1 MITKNKILNEFGEY
15 TYNRAVK
22 KIDNIQV
29 DDLDIIYNNPTIIIY
44 GKVIEDK
51 KHFDVKVSLDSIA
64 EELLEAECSCGE
76 KNCEHIVLLLL
87 EIGNYDKKEILNK
100 VKKVSTEKKLIPLEI
115 LLDFSSLKQSSTI
128 KVKFDLADKKLARS
142 PKNYIYEYIID
153 DVKIIK
159 VTPEDDRFLKKFV
172 SENNIYT
179 YPDEG
184 INLSMSQFLKMIE
197 YFEDHP
203 RVYVLPEHEKLE
215 ISKEPFIP
223 KLKVIFE
230 EDDNI
235 KKLKII
241 TEEDYSN
248 IGIIANGNE
257 KKVLIQNKL
266 YEFNNPIPMESW
278 ITILE
283 NRFKIN
289 EKEFPKFFG
298 KFYELLSKYTKVNL
312 SDNIIEL
319 KPNIVKISDIDIKIF
334 VDYNESINKLYWY
347 PIVLFNKKEIPIKN
361 LFDVLISHI
370 PLENNYFISDVKEFK
385 QIVFEFLYKIGIKDY
400 IISTNNMSNY
410 IQISKSD
417 IVRKVLVNYK
427 QFREKI
433 DLSPRTK
440 LLIPIEVKVIFD
452 VDIETEGKNNFKFNF
467 RTFLLD
473 IEESKFIKEMSI
485 DYFLSQIKEIPQ
497 DKIIEIG
504 GRFFKLI
511 NFDEISEVIGKIQE
525 IINKK
530 NDESSL
536 IKLLKLLSTEEEL
549 FNSGLTDI
557 IRIKKDEVVK
567 ELENGIKS
575 FRNKSDFSIPNEVE
589 GIIREYQK
597 IGYYWLHFLYKNNF
611 GGILAD
617 DMGLGKTLQ
626 ALAFVKKIREFSKDN
641 PSLVIC
647 PTSLTHNWAREI
659 EKFFPTLKYGIAVG
673 KPKNRE
679 EILQNYKNYDL
690 IITSYALLRNDINLY
705 SDKEFEV
712 IIVDEAQYIKN
723 KEAKVTKYTK
733 LLNSKI
739 KIALT
744 GTPIENS
751 VADLWSIFD
760 FIMPGLFGNFSNF
773 IERYS
778 NPQNYKDLAKKIQYF
793 VLRRKKEDVLKEL
806 PSKIE
811 QNIFVPLSAE
821 QLRIYEN
828 IAKEIRMNIMKKVG
842 EFGFEKSKIHIL
854 SALTKLRQI
863 CNHPGLISEE
873 YKNLESGKLEL
884 LIDLL
889 DDAIEGEHKVL
900 IFSQFVEMLK
910 LIKERLEKEG
920 IKYSYLDG
928 STKNRGKVIEE
939 FNQNDDIK
947 VFLISLKAGGFG
959 INLTSA
965 DIVILYDPWWNPM
978 IEKQAMDRTHRI
990 GQTKTVNVYKLISE
1004 NTIEEKILL
1013 LQESKK
1019 ALFSNVIEESSSA
1032 LSNLTWE
1039 DVKNLLEV

>member
-1 MITKNKILNEFGEY
+1 MITVSKILHKFGES
-15 TYNRAVK
+15 TYNKLIK
-22 KIDNIQV
+22 KL
-29 DDLDIIYNNPTIIIY
+29 DDISVEDMDIISDNSILNIY
-44 GKVIEDK
+44 GKVIDEYN
-51 KHFDVKVSLDSIA
+51 HFDVKVSLDSTA
-64 EELLEAECSCGE
+64 EELVDAECSCGE
-76 KNCEHIVLLLL
+76 KNCEHIAMLLIKLGNQDKN
-87 EIGNYDKKEILNK
+87 EIINR
-100 VKKVSTEKKLIPLEI
+100 VKKISGEKKLVPLEI
-115 LLDFSSLKQSSTI
+115 LLDFSQLRYSSTV
-128 KVKFDLADKKLARS
+128 KVKFDLADKKIARS
-142 PKNYIYEYIID
+142 PKNYVYEYIID
-153 DVKIIK
+153 EVKVIK
-159 VTPEDDRFLKKFV
+159 VTPEDDRFLKKFIG
-172 SENNIYT
+172 ENNIYT

-184 INLSMSQFLKMIE
+184 ISLSMSQFLKMID
-197 YFEDHP
+197 YFKEHP
-203 RVYVLPEHEKLE
+203 RVYVLPERKKLE
-215 ISKEPFIP
+215 FSQEKFIP
-223 KLKVIFE
+223 KLKVVFE
-230 EDDNI
+230 EENNV

-241 TEEDYSN
+241 TEEDYSKV
-248 IGIIANGNE
+248 GIIANGNE
-257 KKVLIQNKL
+257 KKVLVDNIL
-266 YEFNNPIPMESW
+266 YNFNNPIPIENW

-298 KFYELLSKYTKVNL
+298 KFYELLATYAKVKL
-312 SDNIIEL
+312 SQDLTEV
-319 KPNIVKISDIDIKIF
+319 KPNIIQINEIDVKIF
-334 VDYNESINKLYWY
+334 LDYNETISKLYWY
-347 PIVLFNKKEIPIKN
+347 PIVIFQEEEIPIKN

-370 PLENNYFISDVKEFK
+370 VLKDNYFISDLKGFK
-385 QIVFEFLYKIGIKDY
+385 QLVFELLYKIGIKDY
-400 IISTNNMSNY
+400 IVSTNNLGNY
-410 IQISKSD
+410 LQISKSD
-417 IVRKVLVNYK
+417 IIRKILVNYNEIK
-427 QFREKI
+427 GKVV
-433 DLSPRTK
+433 LSPRTK
-440 LLIPIEVKVIFD
+440 LLVPTEVKVIFD

-467 RTFLLD
+467 RVFLLEQEENKFVKELS
-473 IEESKFIKEMSI
+473 IEQ
-485 DYFLSQIKEIPQ
+485 FLNHIKEIPY
-497 DKIIEIG
+497 DRIVEIG
-504 GRFFKLI
+504 GRFFKII
-511 NFDEISEVIGKIQE
+511 NYEDINEIIIKIKEIISEG
-525 IINKK
+525 

-536 IKLLKLLSTEEEL
+536 IKLIKLLSTEEEL
-549 FNSGLTDI
+549 FNSGLIDFV
-557 IRIKKDEVVK
+557 RIKKDETVK
-567 ELENGIKS
+567 ELERGIKNLGS
-575 FRNKSDFSIPNEVE
+575 NLDLSVPKEVE
-589 GIIREYQK
+589 SIIREYQK

-626 ALAFVKKIREFSKDN
+626 ALAFVKKIRDFSNEK

-679 EILQNYKNYDL
+679 EVLQNYKNYDI
-690 IITSYALLRNDINLY
+690 IITSYALVRNDIDLY

-723 KEAKVTKYTK
+723 KEAKVTKYVK
-733 LLNSKI
+733 MLNSKI

-778 NPQNYKDLAKKIQYF
+778 KPENHKDLANKIQYF

-811 QNIFVPLSAE
+811 QNVFVPLSPE
-821 QLRIYEN
+821 QFSIYEN
-828 IAKEIRMNIMKKVG
+828 IAKEIRMAIMKRVG

-854 SALTKLRQI
+854 SALTKLRQV

-873 YKNLESGKLEL
+873 YKNSESGKLEL

-889 DDAIEGEHKVL
+889 DDAIEGQHKVL
-900 IFSQFVEMLK
+900 VFSQFVEMLK
-910 LIKERLEKEG
+910 IIRERLEKEG

-928 STKNRGKVIEE
+928 STKNREKVIDE
-939 FNQNDDIK
+939 FNQNDEIK

-990 GQTKTVNVYKLISE
+990 GQTKTVNVYRLISE

-1013 LQESKK
+1013 LQENKK
-1019 ALFSNVIEESSSA
+1019 TVFSNVIEEGSSA

-1039 DVKNLLEV
+1039 DIKDLLEV